1 MPQPLKE
8 ISLGTLVRRYGQQGT
23 IYLVG
28 PSANGQVS
36 VRETRKVRRGLL
48 GSKWL
53 DWDDLDTEVLYLDPN
68 DHFFIE
74 PR

>member
-8 ISLGTLVRRYGQQGT
+8 LGPGALVRRYGQRGI

-53 DWDDLDTEVLYLDPN
+53 DWADLNTEVLYLDPEEQ
-68 DHFFIE
+68 FFVE
-74 PR
+74 SS